1 MDEPEPTADV
11 ISEHQAAN
19 LVVQLARALDQATE
33 LLEAATELHRR
44 VAELHGAL
52 AEPLLDLERLL
63 TEARTQTP
71 EEHE

>member
-1 MDEPEPTADV
+1 MDESEATGGV
-11 ISEHQAAN
+11 ISEHEAAN

-63 TEARTQTP
+63 TEARKQTP
-71 EEHE
+71 EERE